1 MKSIVNLSIL
11 VAAFTL
17 MTTSFANTLPD
28 SPAVKRGNVV
38 YISGQGGGTVGV
50 PDNNGAAISEAFES
64 LRQIAEANGG
74 SLNDIVKL
82 DVYLSDLP
90 KDFSVLNTVEA
101 TFFTTS
107 YPARTVVGA
116 VIPKNHTVEMN
127 AIMVLPE

>member
-28 SPAVKRGNVV
+28 SPAVKRGN
-38 YISGQGGGTVGV
+38 VGV